1 MNLAVRSRNPSSKQA
16 KPFVT
21 PSGESVGAGSVVAA
35 ITKVVSAVLDGRTG
49 SNRSRSGF
57 CQLAADTDI
66 DAVRAWL
73 AEYAGS
79 PHTLRAYRKE
89 AERLLVWSTRGL
101 GKPLSSLTREDL
113 LAYEAFLGQPGD
125 DWIDGRLPRRGGG
138 RRLFDGPL
146 SPQSVRHALG
156 ILSGLFGYLVA
167 AGYLAG
173 NPMALRRQ
181 KKAGASIRRAAV
193 ERYLDQGLWRFVLDF
208 VERMPQSTARE
219 RQHFERARWLLRLL
233 HGAGLRAAEAAQ
245 ARAGDL
251 GQRRG
256 KWWLHV
262 VGKGGV
268 EGDVPVSDEMMGD
281 FTRYRAFHGLGPL
294 PGPKETTP
302 LIMSLGG
309 NREHCLTSTAIYL
322 AVKDVFVMAADIR
335 SGDDPAG
342 ADKLRR
348 ASTHWVRHTAATHQ
362 ADAGNDLRFIQKNLR
377 HASLETTAIYLHADD
392 DRRHAA
398 TTGPEL
404 VPRFQDMAQSGNICS
419 NNAVGEADE
428 LR

>member
-1 MNLAVRSRNPSSKQA
+1 MDTSSELIA
-16 KPFVT
+16 
-21 PSGESVGAGSVVAA
+21 AGSTLAESLA
-35 ITKVVSAVLDGRTG
+35 LAPALDGRLG
-49 SNRSRSGF
+49 SNRGRGGV
-57 CQLAADTDI
+57 CQLGADTDI
-66 DAVRAWL
+66 DAVRCWL

-89 AERLLVWSTRGL
+89 AERLLVWTTRAL
-101 GKPLSSLTREDL
+101 GKPLSSLAREDL
-113 LAYEAFLGQPGD
+113 LAYEAFLARPGN
-125 DWIDGRLPRRGGG
+125 DWIDGKLPRRGGG

-156 ILSGLFGYLVA
+156 ILSGLFVYLVA

-173 NPMALRRQ
+173 NPLALRRQ
-181 KKAGASIRRAAV
+181 HKTKSLSRRAAI
-193 ERYLDQGLWRFVLDF
+193 ERYLDQELWRFVLDF

-281 FTRYRAFHGLGPL
+281 FARYRASHGLGPL
-294 PGPKETTP
+294 PGPNETTP

-322 AVKDVFVMAADIR
+322 AVKDVFVMAADTR
-335 SGDDPAG
+335 SGDDPVG

-348 ASTHWVRHTAATHQ
+348 ASTHWVRHSAATHQ

-404 VPRFQDMAQSGNICS
+404 VARFWDVAQSGNSCS
-419 NNAVGEADE
+419 SNAIGEADE